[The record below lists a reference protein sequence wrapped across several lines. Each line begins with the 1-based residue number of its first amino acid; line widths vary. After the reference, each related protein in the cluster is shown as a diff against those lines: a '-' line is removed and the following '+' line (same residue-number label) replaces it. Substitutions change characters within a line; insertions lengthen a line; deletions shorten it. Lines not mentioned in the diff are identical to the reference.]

1 MGMPV
6 WRELG
11 RAEDLDLDF
20 EHASRASTVSRL
32 LAQRGMDS
40 DEAMG
45 EAWAWRLTL
54 GYRIG
59 AVATIVEATLNTATL
74 DIVLEC
80 AAESCR
86 APFQVALPLAALRD
100 LGDAAQRQ
108 PIFDVT
114 IEGRAPV
121 RVHRPTGDDVRR
133 WQAHDYASV
142 EAAESIVLE
151 SLVDMLA
158 PPLADTEITALSSA
172 IEEADPLPSF
182 AVNCTC
188 PECGAAWSY
197 DVDLEKVLCA
207 RLAQQQREL
216 IAEVHALAASYGW
229 SEPEVLRLPPWR
241 RRAYLERIGTGP
253 A

>member
-32 LAQRGMDS
+32 LAQCGMDS

-86 APFQVALPLAALRD
+86 APFQVALPLRSESTRLNSSH
-100 LGDAAQRQ
+100 
-108 PIFDVT
+108 IT
-114 IEGRAPV
+114 IS
-121 RVHRPTGDDVRR
+121 
-133 WQAHDYASV
+133 YAV
-142 EAAESIVLE
+142 FCL
-151 SLVDMLA
+151 
-158 PPLADTEITALSSA
+158 
-172 IEEADPLPSF
+172 
-182 AVNCTC
+182 
-188 PECGAAWSY
+188 
-197 DVDLEKVLCA
+197 KKK
-207 RLAQQQREL
+207 
-216 IAEVHALAASYGW
+216 
-229 SEPEVLRLPPWR
+229 
-241 RRAYLERIGTGP
+241 
-253 A
+253 